1 VTAEGQTAGV
11 DPQSIYYM
19 SFVVQAQADNC
30 PDGPLHSALNQLVA
44 SVQSRLLQRQ
54 SGASSSSGGGD
65 LAALYGAELCGICGD
80 KVLFQPHSDDSGTG
94 EGSVLGSRGSVLHGS
109 CAGCGVRTERCCYS
123 LRLVTASS
131 VSPANSATAGG
142 VEGRLVAC
150 PVCEAVT
157 SAALAG
163 SLAGVGDSGHSAGS
177 VAGSALLCPY
187 CGVLMHP
194 M

>member
-1 VTAEGQTAGV
+1 VTATAQTAGA

-19 SFVVQAQADNC
+19 SLVVQAQADNT

-44 SVQSRLLQRQ
+44 SVQAQILQRG
-54 SGASSSSGGGD
+54 SGAGSSSAGGD
-65 LAALYGAELCGICGD
+65 LSTLYGAERCEVCGD
-80 KVLFQPHSDDSGTG
+80 KVLFQPHSDDSGTA
-94 EGSVLGSRGSVLHGS
+94 EGSAVNSGGSVLHGS

-123 LRLVTASS
+123 LRLVTTSS

-142 VEGRLVAC
+142 VDGRLVAC

-163 SLAGVGDSGHSAGS
+163 SAEVGSSGHSAHS
-177 VAGSALLCPY
+177 AAGSALLCPY

-194 M
+194 L

>member
-1 VTAEGQTAGV
+1 VSP

-19 SFVVQAQADNC
+19 SLVVQAQADSF
-30 PDGPLHSALNQLVA
+30 PDSSVQAALHQLAA
-44 SVQSRLLQRQ
+44 SVQSRLIQHRG
-54 SGASSSSGGGD
+54 GASSSSDAGGG
-65 LAALYGAELCGICGD
+65 LAALYGAERCEVCGD
-80 KVLFQPHSDDSGTG
+80 KVLFQPHSDDSGTA
-94 EGSVLGSRGSVLHGS
+94 EGSAVNSGGSVLHGS

-123 LRLVTASS
+123 LRLVTTSS

-142 VEGRLVAC
+142 VDGRLVAC

-163 SLAGVGDSGHSAGS
+163 SLAKVGESGSSADSAAGTT
-177 VAGSALLCPY
+177 LLCPY

-194 M
+194 L